1 MAGTGGTATAEQ
13 TRGEGAPLL
22 VVVGPTAVG
31 KSEFALRACER
42 FGGEIVGADS
52 MQVYRGLDRGTAKP
66 GPRELR
72 RVPHHGIDLAEP
84 GEDFS
89 LGDFVRYAEA
99 AIDSIRRRGRLPVV
113 VGGTGLYLRGLLKG
127 IAEAPRRD
135 EALRARL
142 RALAERR
149 GPAGLHRL
157 LARVDPAGAARLPPA
172 DRQRLVRALEVYFV
186 ARRGLSDLIGE
197 SPFGPDR
204 FATVKVGLSMA
215 RESLYRLIDARV
227 DRFFAE
233 GLVDEVRR
241 LLEAGRAEAANA
253 FKALGYRET
262 LRHLRGEL
270 SLAEAVALTKRNTRR
285 YAKRQWTWFRRE
297 EGVAW
302 FEIDPADPE
311 RFERPLAHAAEML
324 QAGRGHETC

>member
-1 MAGTGGTATAEQ
+1 VPGTGGGAAA
-13 TRGEGAPLL
+13 RPDRDAGAPLL

-31 KSEFALRACER
+31 KSAFAVLASER
-42 FGGEIVGADS
+42 FDGEIVGVDS
-52 MQVYRGLDRGTAKP
+52 MQVYRGLDRATAKP
-66 GPRELR
+66 GAAERA

-89 LGDFVRYAEA
+89 LGDFVRHAEA
-99 AIDSIRRRGRLPVV
+99 AIASIRGRGRLPVL

-127 IAEAPRRD
+127 IVDLPRRD

-142 RALAERR
+142 RGLSMRR
-149 GPAGLHRL
+149 GAAGLHRL
-157 LARVDPAGAARLPPA
+157 LARVDPAGARRVQPN
-172 DRQRLVRALEVYFV
+172 DRQRLVRALEVYFA
-186 ARRGLSDLIGE
+186 ARRGLAELIDE
-197 SPFGPDR
+197 APFGTDR

-241 LLEAGRAEAANA
+241 LLEEGRAQSANA

-262 LRHLRGEL
+262 LRHLKGEL
-270 SLAEAVALTKRNTRR
+270 SLAGTIALTKRNTRR

-302 FEIDPADPE
+302 FEIDPEDKD
-311 RFERPLAHAAEML
+311 RFEAPLAHAERAL
-324 QAGRGHETC
+324 RRDRA

>member
-1 MAGTGGTATAEQ
+1 MPGSAGTSATDQ
-13 TRGEGAPLL
+13 TRGEEAPLL

-31 KSEFALRACER
+31 KSEFALLACER
-42 FGGEIVGADS
+42 FGGEIIGVDS

-89 LGDFVRYAEA
+89 LGDFVRHAEA
-99 AIDSIRRRGRLPVV
+99 AIVSIRRRGRLPVL

-127 IAEAPRRD
+127 IAEIPRRD
-135 EALRARL
+135 EPLRARL
-142 RALAERR
+142 RALSERR

-157 LARVDPAGAARLPPA
+157 LARVDPAGAARLRPG

-186 ARRGLSDLIGE
+186 ARRRFSDLIDE

-204 FATVKVGLSMA
+204 FATVKIGLSMA
-215 RESLYRLIDARV
+215 REPLYRLIDARV

-233 GLVDEVRR
+233 GLADEVRR
-241 LLEAGRAEAANA
+241 MLEAGRAETANA

-262 LRHLRGEL
+262 LLHLGGALR
-270 SLAEAVALTKRNTRR
+270 LAEAVALTKRNTRR
-285 YAKRQWTWFRRE
+285 YAKRQLTWFRRE
-297 EGVAW
+297 EEVAW
-302 FEIDPADPE
+302 FEIEPADPD
-311 RFERPLAHAAEML
+311 RFERPLAHAARALHRE
-324 QAGRGHETC
+324 